1 MQFDGSWTSYLP
13 YGSVAPSAAK
23 FPVMTNGSV
32 AVVPSVD
39 TSTPK
44 SAGIDTSV
52 SVMGSASGYS
62 RSTFQF
68 ARVRASVGIGG
79 ASGTELDQQLG
90 ISGSN
95 SLSLNMQTGVFT
107 LNATDSGT
115 GCFVRHELRVLMQ
128 FPGMVLHTV
137 TVTVPASVG
146 SQAVDLKLLHEVR
159 APTDTAGNTYF
170 SGDTIAVFVGSQ
182 FVLSAVND
190 SSTCVSVYL
199 PQTPL
204 SSAAAYNE
212 TATGGRKAWAVLP
225 MSQTSTSGVATTF
238 VTHVLT
244 GIAPVNGGYGGATSI
259 TAALKRRLLGI
270 LASSATPTLVA
281 QSLIAGHVS
290 AWAARWVTYIDIPTG
305 ASSSILWALKYAF
318 YNLHSCVRHSGPP
331 AFVDLAGTT
340 LGSAARGDDFLV
352 NALLFVSPG
361 AAKAILEER
370 WRILPIA
377 RQIAL
382 GDGLEGSRFPYARE
396 PSSLDDEEVE
406 TDDSYSGQN
415 NQAAWNQAAN
425 SVPPVGNGDDP
436 QNGSSALANDGGDPW
451 LDGPSA
457 ASVWQTTPVAIRV
470 YGTLMAA
477 VDAWN
482 YFRASKDVDW
492 LADRGWVILK
502 AAADLVC
509 SMAAPL
515 TQATTPTILSQTPTI
530 PLSGST
536 CVGVVGMDV
545 SRLPATNPAAVVAA
559 AVAVL
564 RGTVEASYALG
575 YTSPQVSLW
584 NAVRYGLTLA
594 TVTAS
599 GVPIVASDA
608 TTNGLGPLAIPEPL
622 VALMEPLASL
632 SASLTNTT
640 AFVNNVTY
648 WTNPMN
654 RLANAG
660 SNASPKD
667 VAIGD
672 LVSLQAIARLS
683 QSTTSYASTFS
694 SSLDAVIS
702 SHVDLSGFGNIRPAG
717 GPTAAAND
725 LGLSALFVMAFLQG
739 LGGGT
744 VSGGYTS
751 GQLTYA
757 PLGISTSASAVLPS
771 GWERLV
777 FYGIGPQQIDA
788 VLLNGSIGASGGGA
802 GMFVPWSVNT
812 FV

>member
-13 YGSVAPSAAK
+13 YGSSAPSAAQ
-23 FPVMTNGSV
+23 FPVLTNGSI

-39 TSTPK
+39 TSSPK
-44 SAGIDTSV
+44 SAGVDTSV
-52 SVMGSASGYS
+52 SVMGSASGFS

-68 ARVRASVGIGG
+68 ARVRASVGGV
-79 ASGTELDQQLG
+79 ELNQQLG
-90 ISGSN
+90 VVGSS
-95 SLSLNMQTGVFT
+95 SLALNMQTGVFT

-115 GCFVRHELRVLMQ
+115 GCTVKHELRALMQ

-137 TVTVPASVG
+137 TVVVPASVG
-146 SQAVDLKLLHEVR
+146 SSTVSLKLMHEVR
-159 APTDTAGNTYF
+159 APTSNTGKTYF
-170 SGDTIAVFVGSQ
+170 SGDTIYVSPSSSQ
-182 FVLSAVND
+182 FVLAASNDCSA
-190 SSTCVSVYL
+190 CVSMYL
-199 PQTPL
+199 PQTSL

-212 TATGGRKAWAVLP
+212 TSTGGRKAWAVLP
-225 MSQTSTSGVATTF
+225 ISQTSTSGVATTF

-244 GIAPVNGGYGGATSI
+244 AVSPVEGGYGSTASI
-259 TAALKRRLLGI
+259 TAAMKRRLLGI
-270 LASSATPTLVA
+270 LASATTTTMVA
-281 QSLIAGHVS
+281 QSLISGHTS
-290 AWAARWVTYIDIPTG
+290 AWAARWATYVDIPTG
-305 ASSSILWALKYAF
+305 ATSSTLWALRYAF

-361 AAKAILEER
+361 AAKTLLEER

-382 GDGLEGSRFPYARE
+382 GDGLDGARFPYARE
-396 PSSLDDEEVE
+396 PSSLDDDDQIE

-415 NQAAWNQAAN
+415 NQSSWNQAAN
-425 SVPPVGNGDDP
+425 AVPPVGDGDDP
-436 QNGSSALANDGGDPW
+436 QDGSSTYATDGGDPW

-457 ASVWQTTPVAIRV
+457 GSAWQTTPVAIRV
-470 YGTLMAA
+470 YGTLMTA

-482 YFRASKDVDW
+482 YFRVSKDVDW

-515 TQATTPTILSQTPTI
+515 VQPTTPTILSQTPSI

-545 SRLPATNPAAVVAA
+545 SRSPATNPAAVVAA

-564 RGTVEASYALG
+564 RGAVEASYALG
-575 YTSPQVSLW
+575 YSAPQVSLW
-584 NAVRYGLTLA
+584 NAVRYGLVLT
-594 TVTAS
+594 TVSAS
-599 GVPIVASDA
+599 GMQIVASDA
-608 TTNGLGPLAIPEPL
+608 STSGLGPLAIPEPL
-622 VALMEPLASL
+622 IALMEPLASL
-632 SASLTNTT
+632 SSSLTNTT
-640 AFVNNVTY
+640 TLLNNAVY
-648 WTNPMN
+648 WTNASN
-654 RLANAG
+654 RYMTAG
-660 SNASPKD
+660 SNASPRD

-683 QSTTSYASTFS
+683 QSTSSYAATFL
-694 SSLDAVIS
+694 SSLNSILT

-717 GPTAAAND
+717 GPTAAPND
-725 LGLSALFVMAFLQG
+725 LGMSALFVLAFLQG

-757 PLGISTSASAVLPS
+757 PLGITTSASAVLPS

-777 FYGIGPQQIDA
+777 FYGIGPQQVDA
-788 VLLNGSIGASGGGA
+788 VLLNGSTGASGGTGT
-802 GMFVPWSVNT
+802 FVPWSVNN